1 MSYAADMGA
10 GRHKTREEAAQ
21 REHEMVDTIARQ
33 LDLRPI
39 PEAETKALS
48 LGVAWGTE
56 NAYALTD
63 ILAELADRGREREPS
78 ERLMEAARRYNER
91 ALARDKQRMI
101 DSRTLDGVKTG
112 VVLGDETNW
121 YCGVDEQ
128 GPYFSII
135 DRDFHDPHADAD
147 PAEHT
152 IPYGWIRTVADAY
165 YGGKVSQVL
174 QDMQLTP
181 AALYEFGIGRI
192 WSHAE
197 ELVEQIGRFISGDGQ
212 TCPGIFTE
220 RLQAVNSYLQQV
232 DNEETGDAT
241 S

>member
-21 REHEMVDTIARQ
+21 REREMVDTIARQ

-39 PEAETKALS
+39 PESRIAALS

-56 NAYALTD
+56 NAYALID
-63 ILAELADRGREREPS
+63 ILAELADRGRERETYAQTRTELVLPGLDQDGPQFFNS
-78 ERLMEAARRYNER
+78 TEDFYN
-91 ALARDKQRMI
+91 
-101 DSRTLDGVKTG
+101 
-112 VVLGDETNW
+112 
-121 YCGVDEQ
+121 
-128 GPYFSII
+128 
-135 DRDFHDPHADAD
+135 PHVDAD
-147 PAEHT
+147 PADHT
-152 IPYGWIRTVADAY
+152 IPYGWIKTVADAH
-165 YGGKVSQVL
+165 YGGRVPQVL

-192 WSHAE
+192 WNHAE

-232 DNEETGDAT
+232 ENDADE
-241 S
+241 